1 MPVQRIVL
9 WDIDHTLI
17 DTRGVGRELSA
28 QAFERTTGMPMR
40 QQAKID
46 GITEAVI
53 FRETA
58 KLHGLTTTRADFE
71 TFARAL
77 TDAHIA
83 RSAELRSTGTALPGA
98 AAVLDRL
105 AEIPGVIQTVV
116 SGNVRPVAEIKLDVF
131 GLGRHIDWDYGA
143 YGEDAD
149 ERPDLVRLALR
160 RACHLLGRQVTPEE
174 AVLLGDTPADV
185 TAALDVGV
193 PLIAVASGR
202 ATAAQ
207 LWEAGA
213 SRVIP
218 DLRDAELITAMVTA
232 ETRGGASGS

>member
-160 RACHLLGRQVTPEE
+160 RAGNLLGRQVTPEE

-207 LWEAGA
+207 LREAGA

>member
-160 RACHLLGRQVTPEE
+160 RAGNLLGRQVTPEE

-218 DLRDAELITAMVTA
+218 DLRDAELVTAMVRA